1 MRKNKQGEIDRACW
15 QVRTV
20 VRGAQCC
27 ERRGEVWE
35 APGAVQSLL
44 CHPLRPG
51 QDTDMASCSRAM
63 LARREIGPSSAPQ
76 FK

>member
-1 MRKNKQGEIDRACW
+1 M
-15 QVRTV
+15 
-20 VRGAQCC
+20 
-27 ERRGEVWE
+27 WE

-63 LARREIGPSSAPQ
+63 LARRETGPNSAPQ